1 MNSSNNQIKPQ
12 TARLLLGMLLVLLL
26 LILSAC
32 QTRYVPVYLGS
43 GDKAWV
49 LKEDACKALLQ
60 PPITEELWLTNKDLR
75 DHVWALDQQW
85 VGFGCEAATE

>member
-1 MNSSNNQIKPQ
+1 MNSSNNRIKPQ

-49 LKEDACKALLQ
+49 LKEDACRALQQ
-60 PPITEELWLTNKDLR
+60 PTITEEQYRTNVDLR
-75 DHVWALDQQW
+75 QHVFTLDVQWAAY
-85 VGFGCEAATE
+85 CEPATS

>member
-1 MNSSNNQIKPQ
+1 MNSSNNRIKPQ

-49 LKEDACKALLQ
+49 LKEDACEALLQ
-60 PPITEELWLTNKDLR
+60 PPITEEQWSTNEDLR
-75 DHVWALDQQW
+75 NHVNETDAKW

>member
-1 MNSSNNQIKPQ
+1 MNSSNNQTKPV
-12 TARLLLGMLLVLLL
+12 TLRLMLGLLLVLLL

-49 LKEDACKALLQ
+49 LKEDACEALLQ
-60 PPITEELWLTNKDLR
+60 PPITEEQWSTNEDLR
-75 DHVWALDQQW
+75 NHVNALDAQW
-85 VGFGCEAATE
+85 VGYGCEAATQ